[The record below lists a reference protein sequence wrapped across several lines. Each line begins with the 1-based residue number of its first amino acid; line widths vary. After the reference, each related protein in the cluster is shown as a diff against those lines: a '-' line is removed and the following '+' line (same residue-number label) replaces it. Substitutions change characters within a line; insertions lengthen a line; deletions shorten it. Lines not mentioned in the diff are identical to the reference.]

1 MEPENKTTI
10 TVETKINAPIKKVWS
25 YWTEPKHITQWCH
38 ASDDWYA
45 PYAENDL
52 RVDGKFRTTMAA
64 KDGSVSFDFE
74 GVYTR
79 ILEYKAIEYTINGG
93 RKVRISFSMLNNEIK
108 MIESFEAESVHP
120 FEIQK
125 DGWQAILD
133 NFKKYTEVNQ
143 GQVE

>member
-1 MEPENKTTI
+1 
-10 TVETKINAPIKKVWS
+10 
-25 YWTEPKHITQWCH
+25 
-38 ASDDWYA
+38 
-45 PYAENDL
+45 
-52 RVDGKFRTTMAA
+52 
-64 KDGSVSFDFE
+64 
-74 GVYTR
+74 
-79 ILEYKAIEYTINGG
+79 
-93 RKVRISFSMLNNEIK
+93 MLNNEIK